1 MHLET
6 KRGEEPPVLAALV
19 ALLKQLLDGL
29 LGLLTLRHLLERVVR
44 DCALQALK
52 VKRVARREQ
61 VVVVDDL
68 L

>member
-6 KRGEEPPVLAALV
+6 KRGEEPPVLDALV
-19 ALLKQLLDGL
+19 ALFKQFLNRLLS
-29 LGLLTLRHLLERVVR
+29 LLTLRHLLERVVR